1 MNVRTQRALN
11 ADQVQSPL
19 WLKSRHFAMRERCL
33 LYPQKQ
39 TFGEVI
45 GISAKGQ
52 KRTSRLVDHLVGAGE
67 NCRRNGESD
76 RLGSPE
82 VEKKEEAGW
91 SPDWQRGWT
100 GAIKDLTSINAG
112 LAISVD
118 DVRPVAFA
126 SHDA

>member
-1 MNVRTQRALN
+1 MNVGTQRALN

-33 LYPQKQ
+33 LYPH
-39 TFGEVI
+39 
-45 GISAKGQ
+45 KGQ

-67 NCRRNGESD
+67 NCRRNGESE
-76 RLGSPE
+76 RLGRPE

-100 GAIKDLTSINAG
+100 GAVKDLTSINAG